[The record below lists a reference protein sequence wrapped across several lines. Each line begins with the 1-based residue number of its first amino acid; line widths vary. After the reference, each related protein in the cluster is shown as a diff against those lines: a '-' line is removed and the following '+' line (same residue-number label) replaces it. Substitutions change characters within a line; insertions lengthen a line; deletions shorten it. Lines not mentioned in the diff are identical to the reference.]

1 MGHIQP
7 QACRRWPPA
16 EQPRG
21 SRSVWK
27 SGGEDILTRRL
38 GVAQV
43 YNDSTPGCDA
53 AACRCGPP
61 GQPSQTSRVAEILP
75 CILTIC

>member
-1 MGHIQP
+1 MGHIQL

-27 SGGEDILTRRL
+27 SGGEMSRRDGWDL
-38 GVAQV
+38 LKFPMTACLAATLQHAGVVRQA
-43 YNDSTPGCDA
+43 
-53 AACRCGPP
+53 
-61 GQPSQTSRVAEILP
+61 SRVRPAE
-75 CILTIC
+75 LTKFYIVS